1 VSVERT
7 WYFSPIIRKITK
19 NMKFGFSKCLA
30 WIALVVITFT
40 VGKTYAQARPSPA
53 TSVVSVDFVPLIY
66 TFPITFQYEMKSDPV
81 SSLVLR
87 LHYWPG
93 LTGQYTGYGV
103 GGAYRFYVADSRAL
117 TGLAVAPAADL
128 FFFRQAQLAGGT
140 GSSRSA
146 IGFDIGGDLSY
157 KWIFDQFAVE
167 PIFGLR
173 FGIGGSNIPTS
184 FTTIQPLIGVNLGYA
199 W

>member
-1 VSVERT
+1 
-7 WYFSPIIRKITK
+7 
-19 NMKFGFSKCLA
+19 MKFGFAKCLA
-30 WIALVVITFT
+30 WIALITVTFT
-40 VGKTYAQARPSPA
+40 AGKTYAQARPSPA
-53 TSVVSVDFVPLIY
+53 TSAISVDFVPLIY
-66 TFPITFQYEMKSDPV
+66 TFPLTFQYEMKSDPV
-81 SSLVLR
+81 SSWILR

-103 GGAYRFYVADSRAL
+103 GAAYRFYVADSRAL

-128 FFFRQAQLAGGT
+128 FFFRQAQLTGGT

-157 KWIFDQFAVE
+157 KWIFDQFLVE

-173 FGIGGSNIPTS
+173 FGIGGSNTPTT